1 MNLFHIRY
9 FVKLAE
15 VGHYT
20 KAAQELHITQPSL
33 SHAISQLEN
42 ELGVPLF
49 EKNGRNTTLTRFGDE
64 FLACAKQTISTLD
77 GGVDSIQRE
86 ARGDGV
92 IRVGF
97 LRAFGTQFVP
107 QLASQFLKENKDKP
121 ILVYCKAGHKSALAC
136 EMLEEEGFTKL
147 YNLGQGILGYNGILE

>member
-107 QLASQFLKENKDKP
+107 QLASQFLKENK
-121 ILVYCKAGHKSALAC
+121 
-136 EMLEEEGFTKL
+136 
-147 YNLGQGILGYNGILE
+147 